1 MNIKGE
7 ELMDLHQ
14 LFVFTKVVEHK
25 SFSKAAEDIFL
36 SQSTV
41 SSHIQALERTL
52 NVSLFDRVGREIIL
66 TPSGERLYQWALK
79 LLLLKDQALLDL
91 KEGATELR
99 GMIRIGASSVPGQFM
114 IPKMV
119 KQFRKQYPKATFH
132 INQSSSK
139 NVADKVLN
147 GSVDFGILGEKYEND
162 KLCYIPLLKENLV
175 LITSKQSNIVGPV
188 YIQDLLNYPF
198 IMRNS
203 DSGTNSL
210 IEKFLKK
217 NHISKDQMNIVAYT
231 ESGQSL
237 IHFVL
242 QEIGIAI
249 ISEIAAKEYY
259 DKNLLLIHEIK
270 EFNDE
275 RYFYLVYNQ
284 NKTQSMISKLFIES
298 AQDLTVTDT
307 ALKLAEH

>member
-1 MNIKGE
+1 
-7 ELMDLHQ
+7 MDLHQ
-14 LFVFTKVVEHK
+14 LFVFAKVVEHK

-79 LLLLKDQALLDL
+79 LLLLKDQAMVDL

-119 KQFRKQYPKATFH
+119 KQFREQYPNATFH
-132 INQSSSK
+132 INQASSK

-188 YIQDLLNYPF
+188 FIQDLLNHPF

-217 NHISKDQMNIVAYT
+217 NKISKDRMNIVAYT
-231 ESGQSL
+231 ENGQSL
-237 IHFVL
+237 IQFVL
-242 QEIGIAI
+242 QNIGIAI
-249 ISEIAAKEYY
+249 ISEMAAKEYY
-259 DKNLLLIHEIK
+259 DRNLLMIHHIHEFD
-270 EFNDE
+270 EE
-275 RYFYLVYNQ
+275 RYFYLVYNLQ
-284 NKTQSMISKLFIES
+284 KTQSMISKLFIES
-298 AQDLTVTDT
+298 ANELIKPV
-307 ALKLAEH
+307 

>member
-1 MNIKGE
+1 
-7 ELMDLHQ
+7 MDLHQ
-14 LFVFTKVVEHK
+14 LYVFTKVVEHK

-41 SSHIQALERTL
+41 SSHIQALERNL
-52 NVSLFDRVGREIIL
+52 NVNLFDRVGREIIL
-66 TPSGERLYQWALK
+66 TPSGDRLYQWALK
-79 LLLLKDQALLDL
+79 LLLLKDQAMLDL

-119 KQFRKQYPKATFH
+119 KQFREQYPQATFH

-147 GSVDFGILGEKYEND
+147 GSVDFGLLGEKYENE
-162 KLCYIPLLKENLV
+162 KLSYIPLLKENLV
-175 LITSKQSNIVGPV
+175 LITSKQADIVGPV
-188 YIQDLLNYPF
+188 NIQDLLSYPF

-217 NHISKDQMNIVAYT
+217 NKISKDQINIVAYT
-231 ESGQSL
+231 ENGQSL
-237 IHFVL
+237 IQFVL
-242 QEIGIAI
+242 QNIGIAI
-249 ISEIAAKEYY
+249 ISEMAAKEYY
-259 DKNLLLIHEIK
+259 DRNLLMIHEIK
-270 EFNDE
+270 DFNDE
-275 RYFYLVYNQ
+275 RFFYLVYNQ
-284 NKTQSMISKLFIES
+284 NKTQSMLSKLFIES
-298 AQDLTVTDT
+298 AQELINPV
-307 ALKLAEH
+307 

>member
-1 MNIKGE
+1 
-7 ELMDLHQ
+7 MDLHQ

-41 SSHIQALERTL
+41 SSHIQTLEKTL
-52 NVSLFDRVGREIIL
+52 NVSLFDRVGRENIL
-66 TPSGERLYQWALK
+66 TPAGERLYQWALK
-79 LLLLKDQALLDL
+79 LLLLKDQAVLDI

-99 GMIRIGASSVPGQFM
+99 GIIRIAASSVPGQFM

-119 KQFRKQYPKATFH
+119 KQFREQYPKATFH

-139 NVADKVLN
+139 NVAEKVLN
-147 GSVDFGILGEKYEND
+147 GSVDFGILGEKYDND
-162 KLCYIPLLKENLV
+162 KLSYIPLLKENLV
-175 LITSKQSNIVGPV
+175 LITSQHSEIVGTV
-188 YIQDLLNYPF
+188 KIEDLLSYPF

-217 NHISKDQMNIVAYT
+217 NQISKDQMNIVAYT

-237 IHFVL
+237 IQFVL
-242 QEIGIAI
+242 QDIGIAI
-249 ISEIAAKEYY
+249 ISEMAAKEYY
-259 DKNLLLIHEIK
+259 DKNLLKVHDIEG
-270 EFNDE
+270 FNDE

-284 NKTQSMISKLFIES
+284 NKTQSMLSKLFIES
-298 AQDLTVTDT
+298 AHELI
-307 ALKLAEH
+307 

>member
-1 MNIKGE
+1 
-7 ELMDLHQ
+7 MDLHQ
-14 LFVFTKVVEHK
+14 LYVFTKVVEHK

-52 NVSLFDRVGREIIL
+52 NVNLFDRVGREIIL

-79 LLLLKDQALLDL
+79 LLLLKDQAMLDL

-119 KQFRKQYPKATFH
+119 KKFRLQYPKATFH

-139 NVADKVLN
+139 NIADKVLS
-147 GSVDFGILGEKYEND
+147 GSVDFGILGEKYDNE
-162 KLCYIPLLKENLV
+162 KLSYIPLLKENLV
-175 LITSKQSNIVGPV
+175 LITSKQSNIIGPV
-188 YIQDLLNYPF
+188 NIQNLLSYPF

-217 NHISKDQMNIVAYT
+217 NKISKDQMNIVAYT
-231 ESGQSL
+231 ENGQSL
-237 IHFVL
+237 IEFVL
-242 QEIGIAI
+242 QDIGIAI
-249 ISEIAAKEYY
+249 ISKMAASEYLER
-259 DKNLLLIHEIK
+259 NLLSIHEIN
-270 EFNDE
+270 EFHDE
-275 RYFYLVYNQ
+275 RYFYLVYNK
-284 NKTQSMISKLFIES
+284 NKTQSMLSKLFIEG
-298 AQDLTVTDT
+298 ARDWIN
-307 ALKLAEH
+307 

>member
-1 MNIKGE
+1 
-7 ELMDLHQ
+7 MDLHQ
-14 LFVFTKVVEHK
+14 LYVFTKVVEHK

-41 SSHIQALERTL
+41 SSHIQALERNL
-52 NVSLFDRVGREIIL
+52 NVNLFDRVGREIIL

-79 LLLLKDQALLDL
+79 LLLLKDQAMLDL

-119 KQFRKQYPKATFH
+119 KQFREQYPQATFH

-147 GSVDFGILGEKYEND
+147 GSVDFGLLGEKYENE

-175 LITSKQSNIVGPV
+175 LITSKQTDIVGPV
-188 YIQDLLNYPF
+188 SIQDLLSYPF

-217 NHISKDQMNIVAYT
+217 NKISKDQMNIVAYT
-231 ESGQSL
+231 ENGQSL
-237 IHFVL
+237 IQFVL
-242 QEIGIAI
+242 QNIGIAI
-249 ISEIAAKEYY
+249 ISEMAAREYY
-259 DKNLLLIHEIK
+259 DRNLLMIHEIK
-270 EFNDE
+270 DFNDE

-284 NKTQSMISKLFIES
+284 NKTQSMLSKLFIES
-298 AQDLTVTDT
+298 AQELINPV
-307 ALKLAEH
+307 

>member
-1 MNIKGE
+1 
-7 ELMDLHQ
+7 MDLHQ
-14 LFVFTKVVEHK
+14 LFVFTKVVEHN
-25 SFSKAAEDIFL
+25 SFSKAAEDIYL

-52 NVSLFDRVGREIIL
+52 NVKLFDRVGRENIL
-66 TPSGERLYQWALK
+66 TPSGKRLYQWALK
-79 LLLLKDQALLDL
+79 LLLLKDQAMLDL
-91 KEGATELR
+91 KVGATELR
-99 GMIRIGASSVPGQFM
+99 GMIRIAASSVPGQFM

-119 KQFRKQYPKATFH
+119 KQFREQYPKAIFH

-139 NVADKVLN
+139 NVAEKVLN

-175 LITSKQSNIVGPV
+175 LITAQTSDIVGPV
-188 YIQDLLNYPF
+188 NIHDILKYPF

-217 NHISKDQMNIVAYT
+217 NQIIKDQLNIVAYT

-237 IHFVL
+237 IQFVL

-249 ISEIAAKEYY
+249 ISEMAASEYY
-259 DKNLLLIHEIK
+259 DRNLLKVHEIVG
-270 EFNDE
+270 FNDE
-275 RYFYLVYNQ
+275 RYFYLVYNL
-284 NKTQSMISKLFIES
+284 NKTQSMLSNLFIES
-298 AQDLTVTDT
+298 ANELVEPKTF
-307 ALKLAEH
+307 

>member
-1 MNIKGE
+1 
-7 ELMDLHQ
+7 LDLHQ

-41 SSHIQALERTL
+41 SSHIQALERNL
-52 NVSLFDRVGREIIL
+52 NVNLFDRVGRENIL
-66 TPSGERLYQWALK
+66 TPAGERLYQWALK
-79 LLLLKDQALLDL
+79 LLLLKDQAMLDI

-119 KQFRKQYPKATFH
+119 KKFRELYPNATFH
-132 INQSSSK
+132 VNQSSSK
-139 NVADKVLN
+139 IVAEKVLN
-147 GSVDFGILGEKYEND
+147 GSVDFGILGEKYENNE

-175 LITSKQSNIVGPV
+175 LITSQQSEITGPV
-188 YIQDLLNYPF
+188 EIQDLLSYPF

-217 NHISKDQMNIVAYT
+217 KQISKDQMNIVAFT
-231 ESGQSL
+231 ENGQSL
-237 IHFVL
+237 IQFVL
-242 QEIGIAI
+242 QDIGIAI
-249 ISEIAAKEYY
+249 ISEMAAREYY
-259 DKNLLLIHEIK
+259 DKRLLKVHEING
-270 EFNDE
+270 FNDE

-284 NKTQSMISKLFIES
+284 NKTQSMLSKLFIES
-298 AQDLTVTDT
+298 AQELI
-307 ALKLAEH
+307 

>member
-1 MNIKGE
+1 
-7 ELMDLHQ
+7 LY
-14 LFVFTKVVEHK
+14 VFTKVAGHK

-52 NVSLFDRVGREIIL
+52 NVTLFDRVGRENIL

-79 LLLLKDQALLDL
+79 LLLLKDEAMLDL

-119 KQFRKQYPKATFH
+119 KQFREQYPKATFH

-147 GSVDFGILGEKYEND
+147 GSVDFGILGEKYDNE

-175 LITSKQSNIVGPV
+175 LITSKHSNIVGPV
-188 YIQDLLNYPF
+188 SIQDLLSYPF

-217 NHISKDQMNIVAYT
+217 NQISKDKMNIVAYT
-231 ESGQSL
+231 ENGQSL
-237 IHFVL
+237 IEFVL
-242 QEIGIAI
+242 QDIGIAI
-249 ISEIAAKEYY
+249 ISKMAAKEYLNR
-259 DKNLLLIHEIK
+259 NLLTIHEIN
-270 EFNDE
+270 EFHDE
-275 RYFYLVYNQ
+275 RYFYLVYNK
-284 NKTQSMISKLFIES
+284 NKTQSMLSKLFIEG
-298 AQDLTVTDT
+298 A
-307 ALKLAEH
+307 KEWIN

>member
-1 MNIKGE
+1 
-7 ELMDLHQ
+7 MDLHQ
-14 LFVFTKVVEHK
+14 LFVFAKVVEHK

-79 LLLLKDQALLDL
+79 LLLLKDQAMMDL

-119 KQFRKQYPKATFH
+119 KQFREQYPNATFH
-132 INQSSSK
+132 INQASSK

-188 YIQDLLNYPF
+188 FIQDLLNHPF

-217 NHISKDQMNIVAYT
+217 NKISKDRMNIVAYT
-231 ESGQSL
+231 ENGQSL
-237 IHFVL
+237 IQFVL
-242 QEIGIAI
+242 QNIGIAI
-249 ISEIAAKEYY
+249 ISEMAAKEYY
-259 DKNLLLIHEIK
+259 DRNLLMIHHIHEFD
-270 EFNDE
+270 EE
-275 RYFYLVYNQ
+275 RYFYLVYNLQ
-284 NKTQSMISKLFIES
+284 KTQSMISKLFIES
-298 AQDLTVTDT
+298 ANELIKPV
-307 ALKLAEH
+307 